1 MRLSLRLIRSLVLS
15 ALIFSTSLYAAD
27 GPVYDEIF
35 DAVGN
40 LRSHYVDAYAIY
52 KKLSESEKRKLIKEF
67 RRDFRGDNAMHP
79 MPRVML
85 ESEVEML
92 RKGVSQRGEAIRRFL
107 EDHFSGS
114 KTYQQASIFDSGA
127 LDRLFT
133 RYFENTLDGKV
144 DGKSIAFV
152 YGPDVIRG
160 PDGGFYVIED
170 NHGFVGGMGDLIT
183 AREALFQRI
192 PEYAKVLDVANNPAQ
207 FYDELVAMF
216 KKIRRNKGPIVMLSP
231 ALSQTSENEDI
242 RLRKIMKERGVELV
256 SPSSQNKLVME
267 DGKAFL
273 IKPTPSGGQRKVE
286 VGYIYLHGE
295 PQFYTGTDG
304 LYRERNLTEVAR
316 EYIENLEL
324 VKKEPKEL
332 TTEEREWQRFLQKF
346 GEQNLK
352 KSLAEIRKL
361 LQPDSAGKINYD
373 AVEQHLRSNPYYQ
386 IDFGAYVKGMPQG
399 LIEAIAAG
407 RVPSSYSPGTE
418 LISDKEFYVY
428 VEKLVR
434 HYMKEEPILRN
445 LPTES
450 IASRPELIEEF
461 VSKPNDFVVKKVDG
475 RGGSEVYIGAKMKP
489 AGIKRIADKMRADKS
504 AYIIQ
509 RKTSLSQ
516 FDGLIVDQRLLS
528 FISREG
534 QVASYVPWGR
544 GQLVDGDGKV
554 NLSESG
560 REVAIIPVKDPSFPE
575 CGRVERSAR
584 VRGLLN

>member
-1 MRLSLRLIRSLVLS
+1 
-15 ALIFSTSLYAAD
+15 
-27 GPVYDEIF
+27 
-35 DAVGN
+35 
-40 LRSHYVDAYAIY
+40 
-52 KKLSESEKRKLIKEF
+52 
-67 RRDFRGDNAMHP
+67 MHP

-107 EDHFSGS
+107 EDHFSGA
-114 KTYQQASIFDSGA
+114 KTYQQAGIFADGA
-127 LDRLFT
+127 LERLFT
-133 RYFENTLDGKV
+133 RYFENTLEGKV

-216 KKIRRNKGPIVMLSP
+216 KKIRRNNGPIVMLSP
-231 ALSQTSENEDI
+231 ALSQTSENEDV
-242 RLRKIMKERGVELV
+242 RLRKIMKQRGVELV

-267 DGKAFL
+267 NGKAYL
-273 IKPTPSGGQRKVE
+273 IKPTPSGGSRKVE

-304 LYRERNLTEVAR
+304 LYRERNLHDMAK
-316 EYIENLEL
+316 EYVENLSL
-324 VKKEPKEL
+324 ISKDPKEL
-332 TTEEREWQRFLQKF
+332 NAEEREWQKFLNGFAIK
-346 GEQNLK
+346 NVK
-352 KSLAEIRKL
+352 KSQADVRKL
-361 LQPDSAGKINYD
+361 LEPDSSGKVNYD
-373 AVEQHLRSNPYYQ
+373 AVEQHLRSNPYFRQ
-386 IDFGAYVKGMPQG
+386 DFGSYVKAAPEG
-399 LIEAIAAG
+399 LIEAIASG

-428 VEKLVR
+428 VEKIVR

-450 IASRPELIEEF
+450 IAVRPELIEEF
-461 VSKPNDFVVKKVDG
+461 VSRPKDFVVKKVDG
-475 RGGSEVYIGAKMKP
+475 RGGKEVYIGAKMKP
-489 AGIKRIADKMRADKS
+489 AGIRRIADAMRADKS

-528 FISREG
+528 FISKQG

-575 CGRVERSAR
+575 CGRLDRSAR
-584 VRGLLN
+584 VRGVMQ